1 MNRHFRRVDGTI
13 PVAALLYEDEELVA
27 SQDSVGLYDGKEK
40 TPHHQNGVIHITSH
54 RLIYIDNIHPRRFST
69 SCNLSRIKQTD
80 VYAGFL
86 KSSPKVILYL
96 SAHEDKDN
104 SNPEV
109 IIRLI
114 YIDNIH
120 PRRFSTS
127 CNLSRIKQTDVY
139 AGFLKSSPKV
149 ILYLSAHEDKD
160 NSNPEAIP
168 STSNGE
174 DEELELEG
182 GGKEGWLCPICS
194 YNNPPSASDS
204 SAPVCVLCGVPKN
217 DDIPMPQQFRSV
229 RTTKATRPALD
240 IPTASSLPSSS
251 AVSTPTSPVAPN
263 GEIACPACTFFNHPS
278 MTHCEIC
285 STPLGNVVLRSSLC
299 HSNSASSLSS
309 SSAVSTPTSPVAP
322 NGEIACPACT
332 FFNHPSM
339 THCEICSTPL
349 GNVVSGYVPRIADYA
364 KLLNQKLTQQEE
376 ADRRRRDES
385 GLPSNND
392 SAPSDS
398 ETTFIRSSLARL
410 GLPTDAVTQDM
421 VADEKAYHQELAKE
435 LGGLLLGGYGGKGG
449 KARESEKRGSGILKD
464 SRGIV
469 GLDEVWGAWNRARGV
484 ALLPPSTLLSVVPLL
499 PTYTTPPI
507 HMRTLRSGLRVLH
520 SPDYTREAFAGRIDS
535 LLRECFPVGRT
546 TFQIAVAENEGA
558 PGSQSRGAGLQ
569 NAAIR
574 NGGAGVSLAMVQEMI
589 ECAEE
594 DGAVVRDLGLGEA
607 GELRWLPNLFV
618 GYVWDGD

>member
-13 PVAALLYEDEELVA
+13 PVAALLYEDEGLVA

-40 TPHHQNGVIHITSH
+40 MPDHQNGIIHVTSH
-54 RLIYIDNIHPRRFST
+54 RLIYIDNIHPRKFST

-86 KSSPKVILYL
+86 KSSAKVILYL

-109 IIRLI
+109 VVT
-114 YIDNIH
+114 
-120 PRRFSTS
+120 ST
-127 CNLSRIKQTDVY
+127 ND
-139 AGFLKSSPKV
+139 
-149 ILYLSAHEDKD
+149 
-160 NSNPEAIP
+160 
-168 STSNGE
+168 E
-174 DEELELEG
+174 DEVLGLESA
-182 GGKEGWLCPICS
+182 GKEGWVCPICS

-229 RTTKATRPALD
+229 RGTKLTRPALD
-240 IPTASSLPSSS
+240 IPTSSSLPSSAAAS
-251 AVSTPTSPVAPN
+251 APTSPIAPN

-285 STPLGNVVLRSSLC
+285 STPLGNVVLRSPKPTMATRS
-299 HSNSASSLSS
+299 SPTTPARSPSATPITTPSK
-309 SSAVSTPTSPVAP
+309 TPTTPDPNARDMIKISFRKGGDKVWYAALKRTLLAKAWARAP
-322 NGEIACPACT
+322 TNKVTPQARGIHGILQSVEINAQT
-332 FFNHPSM
+332 
-339 THCEICSTPL
+339 THDDMEDALKDLEALMSKAKEM
-349 GNVVSGYVPRIADYA
+349 ADYA

-376 ADRRRRDES
+376 AERRRRDES
-385 GLPSNND
+385 GLTSNSD

-421 VADEKAYHQELAKE
+421 VADEKAYHQELSKE
-435 LGGLLLGGYGGKGG
+435 LGGLLLGGYSGKGG
-449 KARESEKRGSGILKD
+449 KARESDKRGSGILKD

-520 SPDYTREAFAGRIDS
+520 SPDYTREAFAGRVDS
-535 LLRECFPVGRT
+535 LLRECYPVGKT
-546 TFQIAVAENEGA
+546 TFQIAVVENEGA
-558 PGSQSRGAGLQ
+558 PGSQSRSAGLQ
-569 NAAIR
+569 SVGATIR
-574 NGGAGVSLAMVQEMI
+574 NEGAGVSLAMVQEMI

>member
-13 PVAALLYEDEELVA
+13 PVAALLYEDEGLVA

-40 TPHHQNGVIHITSH
+40 TPDHQNGTIHVTSY
-54 RLIYIDNIHPRRFST
+54 RLIYIDNVHPRKFST

-109 IIRLI
+109 VVT
-114 YIDNIH
+114 
-120 PRRFSTS
+120 ST
-127 CNLSRIKQTDVY
+127 
-139 AGFLKSSPKV
+139 
-149 ILYLSAHEDKD
+149 
-160 NSNPEAIP
+160 
-168 STSNGE
+168 NGE
-174 DEELELEG
+174 DEDEELEG
-182 GGKEGWLCPICS
+182 GGKEGWVCPICS

-204 SAPVCVLCGVPKN
+204 STPVCVLCGVPKN

-229 RTTKATRPALD
+229 PSTETIRPALN
-240 IPTASSLPSSS
+240 IPTSSSLPSSAAAS
-251 AVSTPTSPVAPN
+251 APTSPVAPN
-263 GEIACPACTFFNHPS
+263 GEIACSACTFFNHPS

-285 STPLGNVVLRSSLC
+285 STPLGNVVLRSPKPTIGTRS
-299 HSNSASSLSS
+299 SPATPARSPSATPITTPSK
-309 SSAVSTPTSPVAP
+309 TPTTPDP
-322 NGEIACPACT
+322 NARDMIKISFRKGGDKVWYAALKRT
-332 FFNHPSM
+332 LLAKAWARANAF
-339 THCEICSTPL
+339 TQ
-349 GNVVSGYVPRIADYA
+349 ADYA

-385 GLPSNND
+385 GLPSVND

-421 VADEKAYHQELAKE
+421 VADEKAYHLELAKE

-449 KARESEKRGSGILKD
+449 KARESDKRGSGILKD

-520 SPDYTREAFAGRIDS
+520 TPDYTRDAFARRVDS
-535 LLRECFPVGRT
+535 LLRECFPVGKT

-558 PGSQSRGAGLQ
+558 PGSQSKGAGPQ
-569 NAAIR
+569 STGATIR
-574 NGGAGVSLAMVQEMI
+574 NEGAGVSLAMVQEMI

>member
-13 PVAALLYEDEELVA
+13 PISALLYEDEGLVA
-27 SQDSVGLYDGKEK
+27 SQGAVGLYDGKEK
-40 TPHHQNGVIHITSH
+40 APDHQNGTIHVTSH
-54 RLIYIDNIHPRRFST
+54 RLIYIDNLHPRKFST

-86 KSSPKVILYL
+86 KSSAKVILYL
-96 SAHEDKDN
+96 SSHEDKDS

-109 IIRLI
+109 VV
-114 YIDNIH
+114 
-120 PRRFSTS
+120 TS
-127 CNLSRIKQTDVY
+127 I
-139 AGFLKSSPKV
+139 
-149 ILYLSAHEDKD
+149 
-160 NSNPEAIP
+160 
-168 STSNGE
+168 NGE

-229 RTTKATRPALD
+229 RSNKTVRPALE
-240 IPTASSLPSSS
+240 IPTSSSLPSSA
-251 AVSTPTSPVAPN
+251 AVSAPTSPVAPN

-285 STPLGNVVLRSSLC
+285 STPLGNVTLRSPKPTMGTS
-299 HSNSASSLSS
+299 SSPASPSRSLS
-309 SSAVSTPTSPVAP
+309 ATPVTTPSKMPTTPDP
-322 NGEIACPACT
+322 NARDMIKISFRKGGDKVWYAALKRT
-332 FFNHPSM
+332 
-339 THCEICSTPL
+339 L
-349 GNVVSGYVPRIADYA
+349 LAKAWARVADYA

-376 ADRRRRDES
+376 ADRRRGDES
-385 GLPSNND
+385 GLLSGSD

-421 VADEKAYHQELAKE
+421 VADEKAYHLELAKE

-449 KARESEKRGSGILKD
+449 KARESDRRGSGILKD

-469 GLDEVWGAWNRARGV
+469 GLDEVWGLSV
-484 ALLPPSTLLSVVPLL
+484 LLPPSTLLSVVPLL

-520 SPDYTREAFAGRIDS
+520 TPDYTREAFARRMD
-535 LLRECFPVGRT
+535 LLLKECFPVGKT

-558 PGSQSRGAGLQ
+558 PGSQSRGAGIQ
-569 NAAIR
+569 STGGEIR
-574 NGGAGVSLAMVQEMI
+574 NESAGVSLVMVQEMI

-618 GYVWDGD
+618 GYIWDGD

>member
-13 PVAALLYEDEELVA
+13 PISALLYEDEGLVA
-27 SQDSVGLYDGKEK
+27 SQGAVGLYDGKEK
-40 TPHHQNGVIHITSH
+40 APDHQNGTIHVTSH
-54 RLIYIDNIHPRRFST
+54 RLIYIDNLNPRKFST

-86 KSSPKVILYL
+86 KSSAKVILYL
-96 SAHEDKDN
+96 SSHEDKDS

-109 IIRLI
+109 VV
-114 YIDNIH
+114 
-120 PRRFSTS
+120 TS
-127 CNLSRIKQTDVY
+127 I
-139 AGFLKSSPKV
+139 
-149 ILYLSAHEDKD
+149 
-160 NSNPEAIP
+160 
-168 STSNGE
+168 NGE

-229 RTTKATRPALD
+229 RSNKTVRPALE
-240 IPTASSLPSSS
+240 IPTSSSLPSSA
-251 AVSTPTSPVAPN
+251 AVSAPTSPVAPN

-285 STPLGNVVLRSSLC
+285 STPLGNVTLRSPKPTMGTS
-299 HSNSASSLSS
+299 SSPASPSRSLSATPVTTPS
-309 SSAVSTPTSPVAP
+309 KTPTTPDP
-322 NGEIACPACT
+322 NARDMIKISFRKGGDKVWYAALKRT
-332 FFNHPSM
+332 
-339 THCEICSTPL
+339 L
-349 GNVVSGYVPRIADYA
+349 LAKAWARVADYA

-376 ADRRRRDES
+376 ADRRRGDES
-385 GLPSNND
+385 GLLSGSD

-421 VADEKAYHQELAKE
+421 VADEKAYHLELAKE

-449 KARESEKRGSGILKD
+449 KARESDRRGSGILKD

-484 ALLPPSTLLSVVPLL
+484 
-499 PTYTTPPI
+499 
-507 HMRTLRSGLRVLH
+507 
-520 SPDYTREAFAGRIDS
+520 
-535 LLRECFPVGRT
+535 
-546 TFQIAVAENEGA
+546 
-558 PGSQSRGAGLQ
+558 
-569 NAAIR
+569 
-574 NGGAGVSLAMVQEMI
+574 
-589 ECAEE
+589 
-594 DGAVVRDLGLGEA
+594 GE
-607 GELRWLPNLFV
+607 
-618 GYVWDGD
+618 

>member
-13 PVAALLYEDEELVA
+13 PVAALLYEDEQLVA

-40 TPHHQNGVIHITSH
+40 TPNHQNGTIHVTSH
-54 RLIYIDNIHPRRFST
+54 RLIYIDNIYPRKFST

-96 SAHEDKDN
+96 SAHEDKNN

-109 IIRLI
+109 VVT
-114 YIDNIH
+114 
-120 PRRFSTS
+120 ST
-127 CNLSRIKQTDVY
+127 
-139 AGFLKSSPKV
+139 
-149 ILYLSAHEDKD
+149 
-160 NSNPEAIP
+160 
-168 STSNGE
+168 NGE

-182 GGKEGWLCPICS
+182 RGKGGWVCPICS

-229 RTTKATRPALD
+229 RSTKATRPALD
-240 IPTASSLPSSS
+240 IPASSSLPSGS
-251 AVSTPTSPVAPN
+251 AVSAPTSPVAPN

-285 STPLGNVVLRSSLC
+285 STPLGNVVLRSPKPTMGTR
-299 HSNSASSLSS
+299 SSPVTPARSPTATPITTPS
-309 SSAVSTPTSPVAP
+309 KTPTTPDPNARDMIKVSFRRGGDKVWYTALKRTLLAKAWARAP
-322 NGEIACPACT
+322 ANKVTPQARGIHGILQSVEINAQT
-332 FFNHPSM
+332 
-339 THCEICSTPL
+339 THDDMEDALKDLEALMSKAKEM
-349 GNVVSGYVPRIADYA
+349 ADYA

-376 ADRRRRDES
+376 ADRQRRDES

-435 LGGLLLGGYGGKGG
+435 LGGLLLGGYAGKGG
-449 KARESEKRGSGILKD
+449 KARESDKRGSGILKD

-520 SPDYTREAFAGRIDS
+520 SPDYTREAFARRVDS
-535 LLRECFPVGRT
+535 FLIESFPVGKT

-558 PGSQSRGAGLQ
+558 PGSQSRAAGLQ
-569 NAAIR
+569 SAGIVVR
-574 NGGAGVSLAMVQEMI
+574 NEGAGVSLAMVQEMI

>member
-13 PVAALLYEDEELVA
+13 PVAALLYEDEGLVA
-27 SQDSVGLYDGKEK
+27 SQDGVGLYDGKEK
-40 TPHHQNGVIHITSH
+40 MPDYQNGTIHVTSH
-54 RLIYIDNIHPRRFST
+54 RLIYIDNIHPRKFSA
-69 SCNLSRIKQTD
+69 SCNLSRIRQTD

-96 SAHEDKDN
+96 SAYEDKDN
-104 SNPEV
+104 SSPEV
-109 IIRLI
+109 
-114 YIDNIH
+114 
-120 PRRFSTS
+120 
-127 CNLSRIKQTDVY
+127 VV
-139 AGFLKSSPKV
+139 SSPE
-149 ILYLSAHEDKD
+149 S
-160 NSNPEAIP
+160 
-168 STSNGE
+168 E
-174 DEELELEG
+174 DEELELGG
-182 GGKEGWLCPICS
+182 GGKEGWVCPICS

-204 SAPVCVLCGVPKN
+204 STPVCVLCGVPKN

-229 RTTKATRPALD
+229 RGTKVTRPALD
-240 IPTASSLPSSS
+240 IPTSSSLPSSS
-251 AVSTPTSPVAPN
+251 AASVATSPVAPN

-285 STPLGNVVLRSSLC
+285 STPLGNVVLRSPKPMMGTR
-299 HSNSASSLSS
+299 SSP
-309 SSAVSTPTSPVAP
+309 STPARSPSATPTTTPSKTPTTPDP
-322 NGEIACPACT
+322 NARDMIKISFRKGGDKVWYAALKRTLLTKAWARAATNKVTPQARGIHGILQSVEINARI
-332 FFNHPSM
+332 
-339 THCEICSTPL
+339 THDDMEDALKDLEALMSKAKEM
-349 GNVVSGYVPRIADYA
+349 ADYA

-376 ADRRRRDES
+376 AERRRRDES
-385 GLPSNND
+385 GPPSSND
-392 SAPSDS
+392 PAPSDS

-421 VADEKAYHQELAKE
+421 VADERAYHLELAKE

-449 KARESEKRGSGILKD
+449 KARESDKRGSGILKD

-520 SPDYTREAFAGRIDS
+520 SPEYTREAFARRVDS
-535 LLRECFPVGRT
+535 LLKECFPVGKT

-558 PGSQSRGAGLQ
+558 PGSQPRGAGLQ
-569 NAAIR
+569 STGASIWR
-574 NGGAGVSLAMVQEMI
+574 ESAGVSLAMVQEMV